1 MTAVLAATLRGA
13 ASRFYWDKVAVHDVQ
28 VRLKTPVMLPPP
40 PHDSCRVSLA
50 ANSEDDWD
58 LYLKTMPEKNEN
70 KKIYSPKVFKRLS
83 SFCSIFL
90 FFYDRLYFQPCFY
103 FGFEISE
110 S

>member
-1 MTAVLAATLRGA
+1 MTAALAATLRGA

-40 PHDSCRVSLA
+40 PPHDSCRVSLA

-70 KKIYSPKVFKRLS
+70 KKYTAPRCWQPADLQEVEQFLQYLSVFL
-83 SFCSIFL
+83 
-90 FFYDRLYFQPCFY
+90 
-103 FGFEISE
+103 
-110 S
+110 